1 VIVGGGNVG
10 LYVAQTLERESNK
23 RIRLIENDPE
33 RANIA
38 VAGVKRSI
46 VIQGDGLNPDI
57 LTEAGASKAD
67 FVVAITNDDKTN
79 LLISNLAKRAGA
91 KRTLALVNA
100 TELAGLARDM
110 RVDAVLDPRALTVSQ
125 ILLRMR
131 RGRILGLQSLEDGQA
146 EVAEGVTLESSSLI
160 GKPTGYDDLP
170 DGVTAAAIVRG
181 DNVIIAGPETV
192 VRTEDRLIVFYED
205 EMVRKVEKFFR
216 VSPDFF

>member
-1 VIVGGGNVG
+1 M
-10 LYVAQTLERESNK
+10 
-23 RIRLIENDPE
+23 
-33 RANIA
+33 
-38 VAGVKRSI
+38 
-46 VIQGDGLNPDI
+46 
-57 LTEAGASKAD
+57 TEAGAPKAD

-146 EVAEGVTLESSSLI
+146 EVAEGVTLESRITS
-160 GKPTGYDDLP
+160 Y
-170 DGVTAAAIVRG
+170 
-181 DNVIIAGPETV
+181 NVCYTKLLRCVMPMGRA
-192 VRTEDRLIVFYED
+192 
-205 EMVRKVEKFFR
+205 
-216 VSPDFF
+216 

>member
-1 VIVGGGNVG
+1 
-10 LYVAQTLERESNK
+10 
-23 RIRLIENDPE
+23 
-33 RANIA
+33 
-38 VAGVKRSI
+38 
-46 VIQGDGLNPDI
+46 
-57 LTEAGASKAD
+57 
-67 FVVAITNDDKTN
+67 
-79 LLISNLAKRAGA
+79 
-91 KRTLALVNA
+91 
-100 TELAGLARDM
+100 M

-170 DGVTAAAIVRG
+170 DGVTVAAIIRG
-181 DNVIIAGPETV
+181 DSVIFAGPDAI
-192 VRTEDRLIVFYED
+192 VRTEDRLVVFYEE

>member
-1 VIVGGGNVG
+1 
-10 LYVAQTLERESNK
+10 
-23 RIRLIENDPE
+23 
-33 RANIA
+33 
-38 VAGVKRSI
+38 
-46 VIQGDGLNPDI
+46 
-57 LTEAGASKAD
+57 
-67 FVVAITNDDKTN
+67 
-79 LLISNLAKRAGA
+79 
-91 KRTLALVNA
+91 
-100 TELAGLARDM
+100 M

-131 RGRILGLQSLEDGQA
+131 RGRILGLQSLEDGHA

-181 DNVIIAGPETV
+181 NDVIIAGPDAV
-192 VRTEDRLIVFYED
+192 VRTEDRLIVFYEE

>member
-1 VIVGGGNVG
+1 
-10 LYVAQTLERESNK
+10 
-23 RIRLIENDPE
+23 
-33 RANIA
+33 
-38 VAGVKRSI
+38 
-46 VIQGDGLNPDI
+46 
-57 LTEAGASKAD
+57 
-67 FVVAITNDDKTN
+67 
-79 LLISNLAKRAGA
+79 GA

-110 RVDAVLDPRALTVSQ
+110 RVDAVLGPRALTVSQ

-146 EVAEGVTLESSSLI
+146 EGAEGVTLESSSLI
-160 GKPTGYDDLP
+160 GKSTGYDDLP

-181 DNVIIAGPETV
+181 DNVIIAGPEAV
-192 VRTEDRLIVFYED
+192 VRTEDRLIVFYEE